1 MNRFWRL
8 LPAIAGSLLL
18 LACAGEMAY
27 REGLSLLDQG
37 KVDAGLA
44 TLAKALDE
52 APTNAKFRQTLLA
65 KRSGYVDQWLGE
77 AKSARLAGKLPDS
90 EALYRKVLSV
100 DRENPRAQEGLEDIK
115 RDKRHG
121 EQLELAKASMKN
133 GMVEQAGLI
142 VRGILS
148 ENAEN
153 VGARELKREIDE
165 MQARVQ
171 AVEPSL
177 RSTYSKPVNLEFR
190 DANVRMVFES
200 LARTTGINF
209 ILDKDVRPDLR
220 ATVYLRNASI
230 EDAIDLI
237 LKTSQLHRSV
247 LNENTVLVYP
257 NTPEKLK
264 EYQDLVVKG
273 FYLRN
278 ADVKVV
284 LNSLKTLLKAKDLVV
299 DEKLNLIVIRDTP
312 EAVRLAEKLVALHDL
327 SDPEVMLEVEVLE
340 VQRSRLTNLG
350 IQWPTQFTLTPL
362 AATGSTVLTAGSLS
376 DLNGSRIGVAMPA
389 TVINLRRDLGD
400 VNVMA
405 NPRIRARNREKAKV
419 MIGDRLPVFT
429 STTTAT
435 GIVSDSVQYLDVGLK
450 LDVEPDIHL
459 QDEVVIKVALEV
471 SSLIKEIRSPSG
483 TLSYQI
489 GTRNAST
496 SLKLK
501 DGETQILAGL
511 INDQDRRTAAGIP
524 GLVDMPVLGRLFG
537 SQTDSRD
544 KTEIVLSITPR
555 IISNLRRPDAQAGEF
570 WSGTEQSLRV
580 KPLALPPL
588 NQTERGSSVA
598 ASASAP
604 TGALA
609 RSARS
614 SEAAKS
620 VGLAW
625 KGPAQVKAGE
635 SFQVE
640 LMVETDGTVRSLPFQ
655 LGFDP
660 TAIQVLEVAEGGFFK
675 QDNGQTTFS
684 SSIDAAAGKVFVS
697 VTRSDVEGAVG
708 TGSVVKLTLRS
719 LNAAKLPSELKV
731 LSAAPIAQSSKPPS
745 VGMPAPF
752 VINAGQ

>member
-1 MNRFWRL
+1 MIRLWRL

-27 REGLSLLDQG
+27 RDGLGLLEQG
-37 KVDAGLA
+37 KVEAGLA
-44 TLAKALDE
+44 SLTKAVDA
-52 APTNAKFRQTLLA
+52 APSNAKFRQALLA
-65 KRSGYVDQWLGE
+65 RRSGYVDQWLAE
-77 AKSARLAGKLPDS
+77 AKSARLAGKPTDA

-100 DRENPRAQEGLEDIK
+100 DRENPRAQEGLDDLK

-121 EQLELAKASMKN
+121 EQLELARTSLKN
-133 GMVEQAGLI
+133 GVVEQAGLV
-142 VRGILS
+142 VRGILA
-148 ENAEN
+148 ENAEH

-165 MQARVQ
+165 MQARAQ

-220 ATVYLRNASI
+220 ATVYLKNASI

-264 EYQDLVVKG
+264 EYQDLIVKG

-327 SDPEVMLEVEVLE
+327 SDPEVMLELEVME

-362 AATGSTVLTAGSLS
+362 APVTVDSLR

-389 TVINLRRDLGD
+389 TVVNLRRELGD

-471 SSLIKEIRSPSG
+471 SSLVKEIRSPSG
-483 TLSYQI
+483 TLAYQI

-544 KTEIVLSITPR
+544 KTELVLSITPR

-570 WSGTEQSLRV
+570 WSGTEQSLRS

-588 NQTERGSSVA
+588 NQ
-598 ASASAP
+598 
-604 TGALA
+604 
-609 RSARS
+609 SARAS
-614 SEAAKS
+614 GVANPGGGAQGGGNSARPARSEAAKS
-620 VGLAW
+620 VALSW
-625 KGPAQVKAGE
+625 KGPSQVKLGE
-635 SFQVE
+635 SFQLE

-660 TAIQVLEVAEGGFFK
+660 AAVQVLGVAEGGFFK
-675 QDNGQTTFS
+675 RDNGQTTFS
-684 SSIDAAAGKVFVS
+684 SSIDAASGKVFVS

-708 TGSVVKLTLRS
+708 AGGVVNLTLRALS
-719 LNAAKLPSELKV
+719 AAKLPSEFKV
-731 LSAAPIAQSSKPPS
+731 LSAAPIAQGATPPS
-745 VGMPAPF
+745 VAMPAPF
-752 VINAGQ
+752 VVNAGQ